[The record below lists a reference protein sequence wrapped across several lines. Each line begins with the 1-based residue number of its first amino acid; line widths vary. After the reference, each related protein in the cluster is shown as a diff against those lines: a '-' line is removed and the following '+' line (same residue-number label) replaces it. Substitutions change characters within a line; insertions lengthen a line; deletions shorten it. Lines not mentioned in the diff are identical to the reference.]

1 MKIIDRWNE
10 FMGPKDER
18 LAAESNRCAA
28 VGYTILIIGSA
39 LCLYYG
45 IMLNQVA
52 ETTGHPLLTPLGQS
66 VFPVD
71 TALLIIILASGLIS
85 TYLQVRSGTFDTH
98 TRIAQADRIP
108 WDYVALVSHSVRPR
122 AGRHNDGHAHSR
134 GSADRRRRERD
145 LGRRHRHRGRL
156 LHSGVLFGLRPVCRH
171 VPQRHRPP
179 SPAGARAGR
188 VAGAHSR
195 ERTPDSA
202 LATRQALRHG
212 AHCARANSR
221 MVRSMGSMRATATA
235 SSRQI
240 RMVPPR

>member
-18 LAAESNRCAA
+18 LTAEANRCAA
-28 VGYTILIIGSA
+28 VGYTILIIGST

-98 TRIAQADRIP
+98 TRIAQSDRIP
-108 WDYVALVSHSVRPR
+108 WDYVALVSLLCGLGLGVTTTAMRILAEVQIVGIENVTWGGDIAMGVVYFTLAFFLAFGLFAATFHS
-122 AGRHNDGHAHSR
+122 AI
-134 GSADRRRRERD
+134 DRRRQLERE
-145 LGRRHRHRGRL
+145 L
-156 LHSGVLFGLRPVCRH
+156 
-171 VPQRHRPP
+171 
-179 SPAGARAGR
+179 
-188 VAGAHSR
+188 
-195 ERTPDSA
+195 EE
-202 LATRQALRHG
+202 
-212 AHCARANSR
+212 
-221 MVRSMGSMRATATA
+221 
-235 SSRQI
+235 
-240 RMVPPR
+240 

>member
-108 WDYVALVSHSVRPR
+108 WDYVALVSLLCGLGLGVTTTAMRILAEVQIVGVENVTWGGDIAIGVVYFTLAFFWPSACLPPR
-122 AGRHNDGHAHSR
+122 STAPSTAVASWSESWKSSR
-134 GSADRRRRERD
+134 R
-145 LGRRHRHRGRL
+145 
-156 LHSGVLFGLRPVCRH
+156 
-171 VPQRHRPP
+171 
-179 SPAGARAGR
+179 
-188 VAGAHSR
+188 
-195 ERTPDSA
+195 RTPDSA
-202 LATRQALRHG
+202 LTTRQALRHG

-221 MVRSMGSMRATATA
+221 MVRSTGSMRATATA

-240 RMVPPR
+240 RMAPPR

>member
-18 LAAESNRCAA
+18 LTAEANRCAA
-28 VGYTILIIGSA
+28 VGYAILIIGSA

-98 TRIAQADRIP
+98 TRIAQSDRIP
-108 WDYVALVSHSVRPR
+108 WDYVALVSLLC
-122 AGRHNDGHAHSR
+122 G
-134 GSADRRRRERD
+134 
-145 LGRRHRHRGRL
+145 LGL
-156 LHSGVLFGLRPVCRH
+156 GVTTTVLRILAEVQIVGVENVTWGGDIAMGIVYFTLAFFLAFGLFAVAQHAVNLVVLVIQPH
-171 VPQRHRPP
+171 GQSHPHGDGQPLTQG
-179 SPAGARAGR
+179 SGAGFYAGSFQAVR
-188 VAGAHSR
+188 VALQMAVNLAQIGQVFLR
-195 ERTPDSA
+195 EEA
-202 LATRQALRHG
+202 
-212 AHCARANSR
+212 
-221 MVRSMGSMRATATA
+221 
-235 SSRQI
+235 
-240 RMVPPR
+240 

>member
-18 LAAESNRCAA
+18 LTAEANRCAA

-85 TYLQVRSGTFDTH
+85 TYLQVRAAAPSTPIRASPN
-98 TRIAQADRIP
+98 RIASPGTTWP
-108 WDYVALVSHSVRPR
+108 WCRFCA
-122 AGRHNDGHAHSR
+122 A
-134 GSADRRRRERD
+134 
-145 LGRRHRHRGRL
+145 
-156 LHSGVLFGLRPVCRH
+156 SGW
-171 VPQRHRPP
+171 
-179 SPAGARAGR
+179 A
-188 VAGAHSR
+188 
-195 ERTPDSA
+195 
-202 LATRQALRHG
+202 
-212 AHCARANSR
+212 
-221 MVRSMGSMRATATA
+221 
-235 SSRQI
+235 
-240 RMVPPR
+240 

>member
-18 LAAESNRCAA
+18 LTAEANRCAA

-98 TRIAQADRIP
+98 TRIAQVGSHSLGLRGP
-108 WDYVALVSHSVRPR
+108 GVASVRPR
-122 AGRHNDGHAHSR
+122 AGRHDDGHAHSR
-134 GSADRRRRERD
+134 GSADRRHRERD
-145 LGRRHRHRGRL
+145 LGRRHRHRASSISPL
-156 LHSGVLFGLRPVCRH
+156 AFFLAFGLF
-171 VPQRHRPP
+171 
-179 SPAGARAGR
+179 AATF
-188 VAGAHSR
+188 HSAIDR
-195 ERTPDSA
+195 R
-202 LATRQALRHG
+202 RQLE
-212 AHCARANSR
+212 
-221 MVRSMGSMRATATA
+221 
-235 SSRQI
+235 QELEE
-240 RMVPPR
+240 

>member
-18 LAAESNRCAA
+18 LTAEANRCAA
-28 VGYTILIIGSA
+28 VGYAILIIGSA

-98 TRIAQADRIP
+98 TRIAQSDRIP
-108 WDYVALVSHSVRPR
+108 WDYVALISLLCGLGLGVTTTVMRILAEVQIVGVENVTWGGDIAMGVVYFTLAFFWP
-122 AGRHNDGHAHSR
+122 
-134 GSADRRRRERD
+134 SAC
-145 LGRRHRHRGRL
+145 L
-156 LHSGVLFGLRPVCRH
+156 P
-171 VPQRHRPP
+171 PP
-179 SPAGARAGR
+179 STAPSTAVASWSESWRSNRKRASG
-188 VAGAHSR
+188 
-195 ERTPDSA
+195 SA
-202 LATRQALRHG
+202 LAARLSAMLTAPGRTRGWCGRWA
-212 AHCARANSR
+212 
-221 MVRSMGSMRATATA
+221 
-235 SSRQI
+235 
-240 RMVPPR
+240 P

>member
-18 LAAESNRCAA
+18 LTAEANRCAA
-28 VGYTILIIGSA
+28 VGYAILIIGSA

-85 TYLQVRSGTFDTH
+85 TYLQVRSGTFDTPYAH
-98 TRIAQADRIP
+98 RPIG
-108 WDYVALVSHSVRPR
+108 SHPLGLRGSHLASVRPR
-122 AGRHNDGHAHSR
+122 AGHHDDGHAHSR
-134 GSADRRRRERD
+134 RGADRRHRERD
-145 LGRRHRHRGRL
+145 LGRRHRHGRRL

-171 VPQRHRPP
+171 LPQRHRPP
-179 SPAGARAGR
+179 SPAGARAGGI
-188 VAGAHSR
+188 AGSTLQRAH
-195 ERTPDSA
+195 
-202 LATRQALRHG
+202 TRQRPHHAPG
-212 AHCARANSR
+212 A
-221 MVRSMGSMRATATA
+221 
-235 SSRQI
+235 
-240 RMVPPR
+240 

>member
-108 WDYVALVSHSVRPR
+108 WDYVALVSLLCGLGLGVTTTAMRIL
-122 AGRHNDGHAHSR
+122 AEVQIVGVENVTW
-134 GSADRRRRERD
+134 
-145 LGRRHRHRGRL
+145 GRRHRHRASSTSLWRSFWPSACL
-156 LHSGVLFGLRPVCRH
+156 P
-171 VPQRHRPP
+171 PP
-179 SPAGARAGR
+179 STAPSTAVASWSESWKSSRRRAPGN
-188 VAGAHSR
+188 AHS
-195 ERTPDSA
+195 A
-202 LATRQALRHG
+202 LPE
-212 AHCARANSR
+212 
-221 MVRSMGSMRATATA
+221 A
-235 SSRQI
+235 SS
-240 RMVPPR
+240 PPA

>member
-108 WDYVALVSHSVRPR
+108 WDYVALVSLLC
-122 AGRHNDGHAHSR
+122 G
-134 GSADRRRRERD
+134 
-145 LGRRHRHRGRL
+145 LGL
-156 LHSGVLFGLRPVCRH
+156 GVTTTAMRILAEVQIVGVENVTWGGDIAIGVVYFTLAFFLAFGLFAATFGVALYSNIDIVGSMCMLMARGAIISVLLVLLVLPALLILCDGIVCR
-171 VPQRHRPP
+171 
-179 SPAGARAGR
+179 
-188 VAGAHSR
+188 
-195 ERTPDSA
+195 T
-202 LATRQALRHG
+202 TRGMTHLIGKQE
-212 AHCARANSR
+212 
-221 MVRSMGSMRATATA
+221 V
-235 SSRQI
+235 
-240 RMVPPR
+240 VK

>member
-85 TYLQVRSGTFDTH
+85 TYLQVRSGTFDTLSLIH
-98 TRIAQADRIP
+98 I
-108 WDYVALVSHSVRPR
+108 
-122 AGRHNDGHAHSR
+122 
-134 GSADRRRRERD
+134 
-145 LGRRHRHRGRL
+145 
-156 LHSGVLFGLRPVCRH
+156 
-171 VPQRHRPP
+171 
-179 SPAGARAGR
+179 
-188 VAGAHSR
+188 
-195 ERTPDSA
+195 
-202 LATRQALRHG
+202 
-212 AHCARANSR
+212 
-221 MVRSMGSMRATATA
+221 
-235 SSRQI
+235 
-240 RMVPPR
+240 

>member
-1 MKIIDRWNE
+1 MKIIERWNE

-28 VGYTILIIGSA
+28 VGYTILIIGST

-98 TRIAQADRIP
+98 ARIAQADRIP
-108 WDYVALVSHSVRPR
+108 WDYVTLVSLLCGLGLGATTTVMRILAEVQIVGVENVTWGGDIAMGIVYFTLAFFWP
-122 AGRHNDGHAHSR
+122 
-134 GSADRRRRERD
+134 SAC
-145 LGRRHRHRGRL
+145 
-156 LHSGVLFGLRPVCRH
+156 SP
-171 VPQRHRPP
+171 PP
-179 SPAGARAGR
+179 STAPSTVAANWSASWRSNRKRASG
-188 VAGAHSR
+188 
-195 ERTPDSA
+195 SA
-202 LATRQALRHG
+202 LAARLSATLTAPGRTRGWCGRWA
-212 AHCARANSR
+212 
-221 MVRSMGSMRATATA
+221 
-235 SSRQI
+235 
-240 RMVPPR
+240 P

>member
-18 LAAESNRCAA
+18 LTAEANRCAA
-28 VGYTILIIGSA
+28 VGYAILIIGSA

-98 TRIAQADRIP
+98 TRIAQSDRIP
-108 WDYVALVSHSVRPR
+108 WDYVALVSLLCGLGLGVTTTVMRIL
-122 AGRHNDGHAHSR
+122 AEVQIVGVENVTW
-134 GSADRRRRERD
+134 
-145 LGRRHRHRGRL
+145 GRRHRHGHRL
-156 LHSGVLFGLRPVCRH
+156 FHLGVLFGLRPVRRH
-171 VPQRHRPP
+171 LPQRHRPP
-179 SPAGARAGR
+179 SPAGARAGGVIENVR
-188 VAGAHSR
+188 PAA
-195 ERTPDSA
+195 P
-202 LATRQALRHG
+202 LP
-212 AHCARANSR
+212 RA
-221 MVRSMGSMRATATA
+221 
-235 SSRQI
+235 
-240 RMVPPR
+240 

>member
-18 LAAESNRCAA
+18 LTAEANRCAA

-98 TRIAQADRIP
+98 TRIAQSDRIP
-108 WDYVALVSHSVRPR
+108 WDYVALVSLLCGLGLGVTTTAMRIL
-122 AGRHNDGHAHSR
+122 AEVQIVGIENVTW
-134 GSADRRRRERD
+134 
-145 LGRRHRHRGRL
+145 GRRHRHGRRL
-156 LHSGVLFGLRPVCRH
+156 FHLGVLFGLRPVRRH
-171 VPQRHRPP
+171 LPQRHRPP
-179 SPAGARAGR
+179 PPVGARAGGVIENVR
-188 VAGAHSR
+188 PAA
-195 ERTPDSA
+195 P
-202 LATRQALRHG
+202 LP
-212 AHCARANSR
+212 RA
-221 MVRSMGSMRATATA
+221 
-235 SSRQI
+235 
-240 RMVPPR
+240 

>member
-18 LAAESNRCAA
+18 LTAEANRCAA
-28 VGYTILIIGSA
+28 VGYAILIIGSA

-98 TRIAQADRIP
+98 TRIAQSDRIP
-108 WDYVALVSHSVRPR
+108 WDYVALVSLLCGLGLGVTTTVMRILAEVQIVGVENVTWGGDIAMGIVYFTLAFFLAFGLFAATFHS
-122 AGRHNDGHAHSR
+122 AI
-134 GSADRRRRERD
+134 DRRRPLERE
-145 LGRRHRHRGRL
+145 L
-156 LHSGVLFGLRPVCRH
+156 
-171 VPQRHRPP
+171 
-179 SPAGARAGR
+179 
-188 VAGAHSR
+188 
-195 ERTPDSA
+195 EE
-202 LATRQALRHG
+202 
-212 AHCARANSR
+212 
-221 MVRSMGSMRATATA
+221 
-235 SSRQI
+235 
-240 RMVPPR
+240 

>member
-18 LAAESNRCAA
+18 LTAEANRCAA

-45 IMLNQVA
+45 IMLTQVA

-98 TRIAQADRIP
+98 TRIAQSDRIP
-108 WDYVALVSHSVRPR
+108 WDYVD
-122 AGRHNDGHAHSR
+122 DGHAHSR
-134 GSADRRRRERD
+134 GSADRRHRERD
-145 LGRRHRHRGRL
+145 LGRRHRHGRRL
-156 LHSGVLFGLRPVCRH
+156 FHLGVLFGLRPVRRH
-171 VPQRHRPP
+171 LPQRHRPP
-179 SPAGARAGR
+179 PPVGARAGGVIENVR
-188 VAGAHSR
+188 PAA
-195 ERTPDSA
+195 P
-202 LATRQALRHG
+202 LP
-212 AHCARANSR
+212 RA
-221 MVRSMGSMRATATA
+221 
-235 SSRQI
+235 
-240 RMVPPR
+240 

>member
-18 LAAESNRCAA
+18 LTAEANRCAA
-28 VGYTILIIGSA
+28 IGYTILIIGSA

-85 TYLQVRSGTFDTH
+85 TYLQVRSGAFDTH
-98 TRIAQADRIP
+98 TRIAQSDRIP
-108 WDYVALVSHSVRPR
+108 WDYVALVAASVRPR
-122 AGRHNDGHAHSR
+122 TGRNDDGHAHSR

-145 LGRRHRHRGRL
+145 VGRRHRHRHRL
-156 LHSGVLFGLRPVCRH
+156 LHPGVHSGVRTVRRH
-171 VPQRHRPP
+171 LPQRHRPP
-179 SPAGARAGR
+179 SPAGARAGGI
-188 VAGAHSR
+188 AGSTLQRAH
-195 ERTPDSA
+195 
-202 LATRQALRHG
+202 TRQRPHHAPG
-212 AHCARANSR
+212 A
-221 MVRSMGSMRATATA
+221 
-235 SSRQI
+235 
-240 RMVPPR
+240 

>member
-18 LAAESNRCAA
+18 LTAEANRCAA

-98 TRIAQADRIP
+98 TRIAQSDRIP
-108 WDYVALVSHSVRPR
+108 WDYVALVSLLCGLGLGVTTTVMRILAEVQIVGAENVTWGGDIAMGIVYFTLAFFLAFGLFAATFHS
-122 AGRHNDGHAHSR
+122 AI
-134 GSADRRRRERD
+134 DRRRQLERE
-145 LGRRHRHRGRL
+145 L
-156 LHSGVLFGLRPVCRH
+156 
-171 VPQRHRPP
+171 
-179 SPAGARAGR
+179 
-188 VAGAHSR
+188 
-195 ERTPDSA
+195 EE
-202 LATRQALRHG
+202 
-212 AHCARANSR
+212 
-221 MVRSMGSMRATATA
+221 
-235 SSRQI
+235 
-240 RMVPPR
+240 

>member
-108 WDYVALVSHSVRPR
+108 WDYVALVSLLCGLGLGVTTTAMRILAEVQIVGVENVTWGGDIAIGVVYFTLASFWLSACSPPPSTAPSTAVASWSESWKSSRRR
-122 AGRHNDGHAHSR
+122 APGNAHS
-134 GSADRRRRERD
+134 ALPEA
-145 LGRRHRHRGRL
+145 
-156 LHSGVLFGLRPVCRH
+156 
-171 VPQRHRPP
+171 PP
-179 SPAGARAGR
+179 PPA
-188 VAGAHSR
+188 
-195 ERTPDSA
+195 
-202 LATRQALRHG
+202 
-212 AHCARANSR
+212 
-221 MVRSMGSMRATATA
+221 
-235 SSRQI
+235 
-240 RMVPPR
+240 